1 MIKRIILLFT
11 VAAMVS
17 VMLFGCGSKAKNGY
31 FEKTRWGMSIDEV
44 NESTDRLLVT
54 SGDSM
59 LYTDNI
65 EKLDIMP
72 QGIGI
77 PQNIVYIFG
86 KNGLE
91 SVTVTVEPADNSS
104 AVKLL
109 KSITKMYTEQFGK
122 PTGDETKPQWKT
134 GVGSIT
140 VNAYNSNIKI
150 IYSEK

>member
-77 PQNIVYIFG
+77 PLNIVYIFG

-122 PTGDETKPQWKT
+122 PTGDETKPKWKNRCW
-134 GVGSIT
+134 ID
-140 VNAYNSNIKI
+140 YCKRL
-150 IYSEK
+150 